1 MVLGALVENL
11 AGRLMPRAAPGEEL
25 PSLHDDVDIGGVELE
40 TVAEAA
46 GHLGRDQ
53 RRARA
58 EERVVNRLAGPT
70 VVFDRAAHALDRL
83 LGAMPPARL
92 ALPVAERVVVGDLPD
107 RGLPA
112 IALPLAGL
120 ALAHRVPAGLVLPVI
135 VASAEGEV
143 LLGPDQLGAQLQPA

>member
-46 GHLGRDQ
+46 GHLGRDH

-58 EERVVNRLAGPT
+58 EERVVDRLAGPA
-70 VVFDRAAHALDRL
+70 VVFDRAAHALHRL

-92 ALPVAERVVVGDLPD
+92 ALPVAERVVVGDLPN

-112 IALPLAGL
+112 IALPLA
-120 ALAHRVPAGLVLPVI
+120 
-135 VASAEGEV
+135 AEGPGGKALTV
-143 LLGPDQLGAQLQPA
+143 TQS